1 MAARAEII
9 DTVDEFCRVS
19 GRLFEVY
26 DVGCWLKEGV
36 GRLAYAQKLPQKRG
50 IYAHGFLIDDKLVPF
65 YGGLTAAKA
74 PNGLRTRMGQEYNKK
89 MAAVSP
95 SGPYKAC
102 LFLEHYSLGNLPIR
116 ILFHD
121 MSDKTDD
128 EIKQAESEL
137 LKAID
142 FCANTKDNGGLRL
155 DDLVARIKEL
165 VTNAKPHMNMIDE
178 PETVE
183 EVEDEEKEEEV
194 PPEEAEFD
202 RALVG
207 ELQEHLSMKVFSKH
221 QKRAIALYNKQLIN
235 MLKEEVSEKAFTRC
249 AARAKALC

>member
-1 MAARAEII
+1 MAVRAETIE
-9 DTVDEFCRVS
+9 TVDEFCRVA
-19 GRLFEVY
+19 GRNFEEY
-26 DVGCWLKEGV
+26 DVGRWLKDGV
-36 GRLAYAQKLPQKRG
+36 GRLTYAQKLPQKRG
-50 IYAHGFLIDDKLVPF
+50 IYAHGFLVDDKLVPF

-89 MAAVSP
+89 MAAISP

-121 MSDKTDD
+121 MSEKTDD
-128 EIKQAESEL
+128 EIKLAEAEL
-137 LKAID
+137 LKTID

-155 DDLVARIKEL
+155 DDLVTRIKVL
-165 VTNAKPHMNMIDE
+165 VTNAKPHMNTTEE
-178 PETVE
+178 PEVVE
-183 EVEDEEKEEEV
+183 EVGTEEEEEV
-194 PPEEAEFD
+194 SPEEVEFD

-221 QKRAIALYNKQLIN
+221 QKRAIAQYNKLLIS
-235 MLKEEVSEKAFTRC
+235 MLKEEVSDKAFKRC
-249 AARAKALC
+249 SMRAKALC